1 MGIAS
6 LRVAL
11 EAQYECLGHRQQGEW
26 DLLAGARRRR
36 QTVRTAPADN
46 ATAQSRRHL
55 PCRTVMKCLVPETKF
70 AVRTAYGRAVDTGGA
85 AALTGSRGSVS
96 VS

>member
-11 EAQYECLGHRQQGEW
+11 EAQYECLGHRQGEL

-36 QTVRTAPADN
+36 QTVRAAPADN

-55 PCRTVMKCLVPETKF
+55 PCRTVMKCPVPETKF
-70 AVRTAYGRAVDTGGA
+70 AVRTLTGGP
-85 AALTGSRGSVS
+85 
-96 VS
+96 